1 MKRTLTTSL
10 LTVAMMLAL
19 AASPLTTAFADD
31 DKPKVKVEKKEKI
44 KKAPK
49 LFGVYKNMDS
59 LTDEQR
65 HQIQALRDETNA
77 KIKEIRKA
85 EQDKIM
91 ALLTDE
97 QKAQVE
103 KIQAEREAKMKEK
116 RKAYYEKIKAKKA
129 EKAAKK
135 TTDKKD

>member
-1 MKRTLTTSL
+1 MKQTLTTSL
-10 LTVAMMLAL
+10 LAVAMMLAV

-31 DKPKVKVEKKEKI
+31 DKPKAKVEKKDKA

-49 LFGVYKNMDS
+49 LFGVYRNIDS

-65 HQIQALRDETNA
+65 HQIQAVRNETNA
-77 KIKEIRKA
+77 KIKELRKA

-97 QKAQVE
+97 QKVEVE

-129 EKAAKK
+129 EAAKK
-135 TTDKKD
+135 KSDKKD